1 MKILQTTMRYSPAL
15 GGVEDYVRRT
25 SEGMV
30 SLGHEVTVYSSDLMN
45 FDLNECVMPREQ
57 SINNVKVK
65 RFRTFPMKLKDYIV
79 SPALPFSLLRKRA
92 DLIHGHSF
100 MHFSGDSGALAAKIR
115 RTPFVFNPYI
125 AASGKPSL
133 PGALYRKTL
142 GKLAMSAD
150 VVIAI
155 SHFEKSLIREMGY
168 KIRRIEIIPPG
179 IDLKE
184 FDVAD
189 SGNVFQRFGI
199 NAEKI
204 ILSVGRL
211 SGRKGIDTLIKAM
224 PLILKKIP
232 EARLLIAGPDFGQRP
247 YLESLVRSQKV
258 EGYVLFIGALL
269 RSELI
274 NVYKHADIFAF
285 SSRNEAFGIV
295 LIEAMAAG
303 LPVVAANACAVRE
316 IVKEG
321 RNGYLFSPGD
331 IKELSEKIITILSE
345 GKLRSE
351 MANSSYNIAKD
362 RYDVNK
368 TIAGLLEVYSSLIK
382 N

>member
-1 MKILQTTMRYSPAL
+1 MRYSPAI
-15 GGVEDYVRRT
+15 GGVEDYARRT

-45 FDLNECVMPREQ
+45 FDLNERIIPTEEL
-57 SINNVKVK
+57 INSVKVK
-65 RFRTFPMKLKDYIV
+65 RFRAFPIKFKDYSV
-79 SPALPFSLLRKRA
+79 SPALPFSLFRERA

-100 MHFSGDSGALAAKIR
+100 MYFSGDSGALVAKTRGI
-115 RTPFVFNPYI
+115 PFVFNPYI
-125 AASGKPSL
+125 VASGKPSCI
-133 PGALYRKTL
+133 GALYRKTL
-142 GKLAMSAD
+142 GRLAMSAN

-155 SHFEKSLIREMGY
+155 SHFEKNLMQEMGY
-168 KIRRIEIIPPG
+168 KIRRIEVIPPG
-179 IDLKE
+179 VDLKE
-184 FDVAD
+184 FEVAD
-189 SGNVFQRFGI
+189 SWNIFQRFGI

-211 SGRKGIDTLIKAM
+211 SGGKGIDTLIKAM
-224 PLILKKIP
+224 PLILKRIP

-247 YLESLVRSQKV
+247 YLESLVRSEKV
-258 EGYVLFIGALL
+258 EGYVLFIGALS

-274 NVYKHADIFAF
+274 NAYKHADVFAF

-321 RNGYLFSPGD
+321 RSGYLFSPGD
-331 IKELSEKIITILSE
+331 IKELSEKIISILSD
-345 GKLRSE
+345 GKMRSE
-351 MANSSYNIAKD
+351 MGNSSYNIAKD

-368 TIAGLLEVYSSLIK
+368 TITGMLGVYSSLI
-382 N
+382 NN